1 MLQWNLE
8 QIKLKS
14 GPELPEV
21 VGGGGERATSLIT
34 PALNQLNIILLNN
47 HIS

>member
-8 QIKLKS
+8 QIKLKH
-14 GPELPEV
+14 GPELPEMV
-21 VGGGGERATSLIT
+21 DGGGERAASLIT
-34 PALNQLNIILLNN
+34 PALNQLNTTFLNN